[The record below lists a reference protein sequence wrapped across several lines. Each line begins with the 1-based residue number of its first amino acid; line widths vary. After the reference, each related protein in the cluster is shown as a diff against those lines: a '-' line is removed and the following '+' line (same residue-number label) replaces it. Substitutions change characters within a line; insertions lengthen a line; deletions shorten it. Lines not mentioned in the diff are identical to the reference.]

1 MTEQNI
7 VFTGWVSLQTLKTL
21 EDLANIA
28 ERTLITANDA
38 TTTISLPRPPILN
51 GSGRLLYSEI

>member
-38 TTTISLPRPPILN
+38 TTAISLPKLPILI
-51 GSGRLLYSEI
+51 GSGRLLYSET